1 MKIILDNN
9 HLTIFLNNL
18 YLKDKNLNDKNEVE
32 DFLGQL
38 IKKIKFYYD
47 LTLEGFINV
56 WLYLDNN
63 YGVVIKIEKEDL
75 EYFDYFNGGID
86 MNIKVIET
94 NFLYKMEELF
104 PKDFL
109 NKFIIY
115 KYHDKFYLKPKEKL
129 NIKEMSVL
137 LENTKIIYR
146 NSLEITSS
154 SEIVGGW

>member
-56 WLYLDNN
+56 WLYLD
-63 YGVVIKIEKEDL
+63 K
-75 EYFDYFNGGID
+75 
-86 MNIKVIET
+86 T

-137 LENTKIIYR
+137 LENTKIIYQ

-154 SEIVGGW
+154 SEIVGG

>member
-1 MKIILDNN
+1 MSCR
-9 HLTIFLNNL
+9 
-18 YLKDKNLNDKNEVE
+18 V
-32 DFLGQL
+32 
-38 IKKIKFYYD
+38 
-47 LTLEGFINV
+47 
-56 WLYLDNN
+56 
-63 YGVVIKIEKEDL
+63 
-75 EYFDYFNGGID
+75 
-86 MNIKVIET
+86 
-94 NFLYKMEELF
+94 MEELF

-154 SEIVGGW
+154 SEIVGG

>member
-32 DFLGQL
+32 VFLGKL

-56 WLYLDNN
+56 WLYLDKN
-63 YGVVIKIEKEDL
+63 YGAVVKIEKEDI
-75 EYFDYFNGGID
+75 EYFDYFNGALD
-86 MNIKVIET
+86 MNIKVMET
-94 NFLYKMEELF
+94 NFLYEMEELF

-109 NKFIIY
+109 NKFILY
-115 KYHDKFYLKPKEKL
+115 KYRDKFYLKPKEKL
-129 NIKEMSVL
+129 NDREMSIL
-137 LENTKIIYR
+137 LENSKIIYK
-146 NSLEITSS
+146 NIVEITSG
-154 SEIVGGW
+154 SEIVGR